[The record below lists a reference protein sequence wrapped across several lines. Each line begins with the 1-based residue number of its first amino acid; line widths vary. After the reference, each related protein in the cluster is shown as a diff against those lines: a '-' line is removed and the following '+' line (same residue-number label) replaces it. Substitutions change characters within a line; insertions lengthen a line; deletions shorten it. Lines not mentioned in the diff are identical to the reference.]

1 MVKKISLKYCIG
13 YNDEDVIRP
22 VCIKPPQMIS
32 SVKCFESYKA
42 MSFMISDNKVL
53 KKYTQI
59 WEKFKNLS
67 NIKLWCLW

>member
-1 MVKKISLKYCIG
+1 MVKKISLKHCIG
-13 YNDEDVIRP
+13 CNDEDVIRP
-22 VCIKPPQMIS
+22 VCIKLPPMIS

-53 KKYTQI
+53 KKYAQI
-59 WEKFKNLS
+59 WGKFKNSS